1 MRRVRRRGD
10 AEQDGD
16 GGRARPLVLPIDSRQ
31 ERVAMRNMMEMG
43 VPPHRSDGDGEDDG
57 DEVWSDGR
65 D

>member
-1 MRRVRRRGD
+1 
-10 AEQDGD
+10 
-16 GGRARPLVLPIDSRQ
+16 
-31 ERVAMRNMMEMG
+31 MRNMMELG